1 MLNLEGGESRG
12 NRSEISF
19 PPVLCLQV
27 FRSAAGDKKSDLDSE
42 LQHRGWL
49 PKKKLGFHK
58 SFYEFNLF
66 FSIFQM
72 RRLADDCNGGKGV
85 VACFIFNQFWVLLQL
100 QLATAVLLHLRR
112 SHTLGL
118 SD

>member
-49 PKKKLGFHK
+49 PKKKTR
-58 SFYEFNLF
+58 
-66 FSIFQM
+66 I
-72 RRLADDCNGGKGV
+72 
-85 VACFIFNQFWVLLQL
+85 
-100 QLATAVLLHLRR
+100 
-112 SHTLGL
+112 
-118 SD
+118 